1 MWLWPS
7 LNAPYDITSPI
18 LKTNEDCRDLF
29 GYFNLILLLY
39 WLSQYP
45 TRHLIK
51 LVQPFRN
58 RLRILEKSYYPTKS
72 NIQLFY
78 TFCGRSGYRTTWMN
92 LVVCKMLPGNFF
104 IPFHLI
110 SCIKTQQ
117 PKRK

>member
-58 RLRILEKSYYPTKS
+58 RLRILEKSY
-72 NIQLFY
+72 IQQRVTHNCSTLSVE
-78 TFCGRSGYRTTWMN
+78 GLDIELHG
-92 LVVCKMLPGNFF
+92 
-104 IPFHLI
+104 
-110 SCIKTQQ
+110 
-117 PKRK
+117 